1 MIIGPL
7 LTIQWQ
13 VKSLEDALEESKSK
27 VCSSSRLPHT
37 SRLAIHDPQIR
48 KQQSLLAAQHRDDDR
63 RLDAELHSDRVE
75 DNAVNV
81 GQAVRSNLLFH
92 IPSN

>member
-1 MIIGPL
+1 MLWRNRKARLVLRP
-7 LTIQWQ
+7 
-13 VKSLEDALEESKSK
+13 V
-27 VCSSSRLPHT
+27 SRT
-37 SRLAIHDPQIR
+37 RSRLAIHDPQIR

-63 RLDAELHSDRVE
+63 RLDAELHSERVE

-81 GQAVRSNLLFH
+81 GQAVRSNLLLH